1 MYSLRESEELKIR
14 QCGLVL
20 FNVVSWPPETIC
32 FFISGMRPT
41 LGNQD
46 FLSTKNENE
55 LKCTIE
61 DACLPEEVKLSVS
74 VRGR

>member
-1 MYSLRESEELKIR
+1 MWCL
-14 QCGLVL
+14 GLV
-20 FNVVSWPPETIC
+20 
-32 FFISGMRPT
+32 FISDVRPT

-46 FLSTKNENE
+46 FLSAKNENE

-61 DACLPEEVKLSVS
+61 DACLPEEVELSIS